1 MSAAPILIVGAGIAG
16 YTLARALRRRDATVS
31 IGLLAAHDGDVY
43 PKAALSYAMGVN
55 RRPVELVQATAKMMQ
70 ERLGITIYQHSPVHA
85 IDVGASEL
93 VLKSARL
100 AYRQLVLALGSEL
113 PRPRLDGT
121 AAASVLTVNR
131 LSDYAYLHHQLQGV
145 HSLVI
150 IGSSV
155 PACEFANDLASNG
168 FAVTLI
174 DTPPYP
180 LASRIPT
187 LVGERLMTRLEQ
199 AGVRFLMDDKVLRID
214 RRGEE
219 GFRVLTAA
227 GSALETDMVFAA
239 PMPQP
244 RTALAEAAGLEIVRD
259 AGIKVNERLTTSV
272 PGIHALGACAALPGS
287 IHTASIDAQAEAL
300 SATLHGTPTRP
311 DPRPLPLRLNT
322 PACAMVLMDPPR
334 IHGEWHEKANRG
346 GVTSLFHDRRG
357 HLRGFVLEGSAVD
370 ARDRWLAKLTVS

>member
-1 MSAAPILIVGAGIAG
+1 
-16 YTLARALRRRDATVS
+16 
-31 IGLLAAHDGDVY
+31 
-43 PKAALSYAMGVN
+43 MGVN

-70 ERLGITIYQHSPVHA
+70 ERLGITIYQHSPRHA

-259 AGIKVNERLTTSV
+259 AGIIRERAPHDERTRHPCARGLCSTS
-272 PGIHALGACAALPGS
+272 GS

-334 IHGEWHEKANRG
+334 IHGEWHERPTAVASPLCSTTGAVNFGASFSRAAQSMHGTVGSQSSRSPESAAATSYGIPCTDAGFRTRNRAGRGNVIPGHWRG
-346 GVTSLFHDRRG
+346 GPESCFGAESGR
-357 HLRGFVLEGSAVD
+357 SA
-370 ARDRWLAKLTVS
+370 